1 MASPRLILDGE
12 DLPETALTATA
23 EDQKHINRY
32 EGNSC
37 LNLFKEKCYSKACVR
52 SRFPIVDWLPK
63 YRLKDLQCDIIAGIT
78 VGVMVVPQ
86 ALAYA
91 NVAELP
97 PQVIETDH

>member
-23 EDQKHINRY
+23 EDQKRVTRY
-32 EGNSC
+32 EDNSC
-37 LNLFKEKCYSKACVR
+37 LNALKEKCCSKACIR
-52 SRFPIVDWLPK
+52 SRLPIVEWLPK
-63 YRLKDLQCDIIAGIT
+63 YRLRDLQCDIIAGLT

-97 PQVIETDH
+97 PQVIKIDH